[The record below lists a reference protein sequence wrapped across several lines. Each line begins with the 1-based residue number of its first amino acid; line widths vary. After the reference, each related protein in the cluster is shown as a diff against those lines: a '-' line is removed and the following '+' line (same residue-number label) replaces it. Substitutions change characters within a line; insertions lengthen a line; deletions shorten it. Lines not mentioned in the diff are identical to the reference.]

1 MEQSVIMGSRRD
13 SRTAYVDSHVGSRLR
28 ERRILLGLS
37 QTRLGDSLDLS
48 FQQIQKYERGI
59 DRISVGRLVHLAHV
73 LEVPITYFFEELVEH
88 GFAEGS
94 DGPIRATLARGED
107 ERGEDPMSRRETLEL
122 VRAYYQIDQ
131 PDLRKHVFALI
142 RSIATKEH

>member
-13 SRTAYVDSHVGSRLR
+13 SRTAYVDSHVGGRLR

-37 QTRLGDSLDLS
+37 QTRLGDSLGLS

-73 LEVPITYFFEELVEH
+73 LEVPITYFFDELVEPDTA
-88 GFAEGS
+88 GSSEG
-94 DGPIRATLARGED
+94 PVRAAVATAAAT
-107 ERGEDPMSRRETLEL
+107 GEDPMSRRETLEL
-122 VRAYYQIDQ
+122 VRAYYQIEQ
-131 PDLRKHVFALI
+131 PELRKHVFALI

>member
-1 MEQSVIMGSRRD
+1 MELSVTMGSRRD
-13 SRTAYVDSHVGSRLR
+13 SRTAYVDSHVGGRLR

-37 QTRLGDSLDLS
+37 QTRLGESLGLS

-73 LEVPITYFFEELVEH
+73 LEVPITYFFEELDEP
-88 GFAEGS
+88 GFDEGS
-94 DGPIRATLARGED
+94 GSPARLNLSLSRGEQA
-107 ERGEDPMSRRETLEL
+107 EDPMSKRETLEL
-122 VRAYYQIDQ
+122 VRAYYQIEQ
-131 PDLRKHVFALI
+131 PELRKHVFALI

>member
-1 MEQSVIMGSRRD
+1 MGSRRD
-13 SRTAYVDSHVGSRLR
+13 SRTAYVDSHVGGRLR

-37 QTRLGDSLDLS
+37 QTRLGESLDLS

-73 LEVPITYFFEELVEH
+73 LEVPITYFFEELIEP
-88 GFAEGS
+88 GFADGS
-94 DGPIRATLARGED
+94 DSPVRAAVSTRAD
-107 ERGEDPMSRRETLEL
+107 ERAEDPMSRRETLEL
-122 VRAYYQIDQ
+122 VRAYYQIEQ

>member
-1 MEQSVIMGSRRD
+1 
-13 SRTAYVDSHVGSRLR
+13 
-28 ERRILLGLS
+28 LG
-37 QTRLGDSLDLS
+37 LS

-73 LEVPITYFFEELVEH
+73 LEVPITYFFDEL
-88 GFAEGS
+88 AEPGS
-94 DGPIRATLARGED
+94 SKGPVPAAAATGATAV
-107 ERGEDPMSRRETLEL
+107 GEDPMSRRETLEL
-122 VRAYYQIDQ
+122 VRAYYQIEH